1 MIKSIAIHYFDYW
14 NSRNIEHLGELL
26 TEDCRLQDWEIE
38 IEGRDNIIKGN
49 KEVFEKFPNAK
60 ILVQNIALDSTNLV
74 AAEICIDLSS
84 ELSLNV
90 VDILRFRDG
99 KIYEI
104 SAFKR

>member
-49 KEVFEKFPNAK
+49 KEVFENFQMQKFLFK
-60 ILVQNIALDSTNLV
+60 ILRWTQP
-74 AAEICIDLSS
+74 
-84 ELSLNV
+84 
-90 VDILRFRDG
+90 ILLLQ
-99 KIYEI
+99 K
-104 SAFKR
+104 SA